1 MLKSLKDNRL
11 LNMELKDGQFVAR
24 NIDSGD
30 PYAMEKIYTFRHKVF
45 SKELGWVFSLS
56 KEHDEYDDT
65 SVHFAVFS
73 DSGDIVGYS
82 RLNLAEGGFM
92 LEKEFSDLIG
102 STYSIRKESDTVEG
116 SRFTV
121 SPDLRRSKS
130 GFKVSELLC
139 KTMCRWC
146 KINGIRYWY
155 LVMDKNYLDFLQRFF
170 PIQQVG
176 VTKEYQPGLTSSA
189 VFIDLKKLGAEEADS
204 FWSMLGDKPKP
215 DK

>member
-11 LNMELKDGQFVAR
+11 LNIELRDSEFVAR
-24 NIDSGD
+24 NIDSDD
-30 PYAMEKIYTFRHKVF
+30 PYAMEKIYAFRHKVF

-56 KEHDEYDDT
+56 KERDDYDDT
-65 SVHFAVFS
+65 AVHFAVFS

-102 STYSIRKESDTVEG
+102 DTYSIRKESDTVEG

-121 SPDLRRSKS
+121 IPELRRSKS

-146 KINGIRYWY
+146 RINGIRYWY
-155 LVMDKNYLDFLQRFF
+155 LVMDKLYLDFLQRFF
-170 PIQQVG
+170 SIQQVG
-176 VTKEYQPGLTSSA
+176 VTREYQPGLISVVA
-189 VFIDLKKLGAEEADS
+189 FIDLKKLGAEEADS
-204 FWSMLGDKPKP
+204 FWSILGDTPKP